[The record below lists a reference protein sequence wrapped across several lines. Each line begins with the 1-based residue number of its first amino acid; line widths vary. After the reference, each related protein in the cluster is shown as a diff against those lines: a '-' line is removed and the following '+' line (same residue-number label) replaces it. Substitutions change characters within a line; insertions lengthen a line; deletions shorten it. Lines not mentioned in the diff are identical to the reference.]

1 MFCIN
6 NRVELVKN
14 NSDDQIT
21 KIGVQYRVSN
31 ECPSKLD
38 GRSVF
43 HARLQY
49 CDSDRV
55 KKKYAVAQVT
65 YVPELTEGL
74 AISSPTALKTVSSL
88 LHNITLKHVSTKL
101 TNIFNT
107 KTTSSSF
114 YIVRIIHIVKLNCI
128 LCNTKKDL
136 TSQKV
141 CWKHIN

>member
-1 MFCIN
+1 M
-6 NRVELVKN
+6 
-14 NSDDQIT
+14 T
-21 KIGVQYRVSN
+21 KLQKLEYRVSN

-38 GRSVF
+38 VF

-88 LHNITLKHVSTKL
+88 LT
-101 TNIFNT
+101 
-107 KTTSSSF
+107 
-114 YIVRIIHIVKLNCI
+114 
-128 LCNTKKDL
+128 
-136 TSQKV
+136 
-141 CWKHIN
+141 